1 MLKPVVSVQLPVAG
15 KTYGKYLRMEV
26 DDASPDALAD
36 AVRRLMEDPS
46 EHEIGLPPLSAAS
59 HLRQK
64 QKRKTEQDE
73 PEMPGV

>member
-1 MLKPVVSVQLPVAG
+1 MSDTILTMQCKSGSNRKYDQ
-15 KTYGKYLRMEV
+15 YLRIEYSHG
-26 DDASPDALAD
+26 DHAGALRQLLDEPD
-36 AVRRLMEDPS
+36 
-46 EHEIGLPPLSAAS
+46 EHAIGLPPVSAAS